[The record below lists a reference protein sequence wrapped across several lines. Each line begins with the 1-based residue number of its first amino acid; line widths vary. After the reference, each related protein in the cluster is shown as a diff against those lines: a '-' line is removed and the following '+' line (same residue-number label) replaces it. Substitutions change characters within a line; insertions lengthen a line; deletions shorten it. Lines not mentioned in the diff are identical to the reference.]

1 MITASMFEFQSAIP
15 TVGLCLPL
23 TARLMVA
30 VAITCAAASGAEIPA
45 AAQFRRE
52 VEPIL
57 KEYCSDCHADGE
69 SKGGVAFDVFKTD
82 AALLHPELWFNVLK
96 NTRAGL
102 MPPAKKPRPSA
113 ADQQKLERWIK
124 YAAFGI
130 DPKNPDPG
138 RVTVRRLNRV
148 EYRNTIRDLMGIDF
162 NSEVE
167 FPPDDTGY
175 GFDNIGDVLT
185 VSPMLLEKYM
195 AAAKAIVSEAVPIV
209 GKVIPE
215 RVIPGIR
222 FTAVG
227 AAPDQAK
234 GRGRGGFGGRGN
246 PQDAMRTLNYYEP
259 ASVATSAQ
267 VEKSGRYRVT
277 LDLAVKG
284 NFDYDP
290 GRCRVTFKIDGRE
303 VLKKEFGWHDNKS
316 FSFDFDAKWEPGE
329 KKMTIE
335 LEPLTPVDKKINS
348 LDMRIARV
356 TLHGPLEKEHWI
368 TPKNFDRFFTRQ
380 APEDAA
386 GRRAYASELMA
397 RFATKAFRRPV
408 EAATADR
415 LAALA
420 EGVYTAPGKSFEAG
434 IAHAMVAVLAS
445 PRFLFRI
452 EEPSAAT
459 AKGDVADIDEYAL
472 ASRLAYFLWSTMP
485 DEELIAL
492 AGKGELR
499 KNQAAQVKRMLAD
512 PRSEKLVQNFT
523 GQWLQTRDVDGIA
536 INARAVLARDDG
548 TEKQVREQ
556 AAAFRAQQASRTN
569 VPAFTPGLL
578 STNVALGTN
587 AAGTN
592 ALAFGAGKRGKQ
604 GFNNFRRPTNP
615 RVELDRELRD
625 AMKQETEMFV
635 STIIHED
642 RPVTELID
650 SDFTFLNE
658 KLAKVYGLTNLDV
671 TGTEMRRVALP
682 AGSPRGG
689 VLTHGSALVVTSNP
703 DRTSPVKRGLFI
715 LENFLGTPA
724 PPPPPNI
731 PSLEATEQGV
741 KDRELTMREAMQ
753 IHREKPLCASCHAR
767 MDPIGLA
774 FENFNAMGMWRDK
787 ERNQSIDTA
796 GRLITGES
804 FNGVAELKRILATE
818 HKGDFYR
825 CFTEKLVTYAL
836 GRGTEHYDVETIDQI
851 VAKLEKGN
859 GKFSVL
865 LMGVIESAPFQKMRT
880 KATDSA
886 SNSAEPSPG
895 SAATRQAAIKP
906 SKP

>member
-1 MITASMFEFQSAIP
+1 MKRLRTPFARPAAGNASVSRLAAL
-15 TVGLCLPL
+15 VAALCLIGGP
-23 TARLMVA
+23 AS
-30 VAITCAAASGAEIPA
+30 AAAPTSASE
-45 AAQFRRE
+45 FRKD
-52 VEPIL
+52 VQPIL
-57 KEYCSDCHADGE
+57 KEFCYDCHADGAK
-69 SKGGVAFDVFKTD
+69 KGGVAFDEFKSDD
-82 AALLHPELWFNVLK
+82 ALVHPELWFSVLK

-102 MPPAKKPRPSA
+102 MPPSKKPRPSA
-113 ADQQKLERWIK
+113 AEQAALERWIK

-148 EYRNTIRDLMGIDF
+148 EYRNTIRNLMGIDF

-215 RVIPGIR
+215 RVIPGSR
-222 FTAVG
+222 FQRTD
-227 AAPDQAK
+227 AAPVQPK
-234 GRGRGGFGGRGN
+234 GRGGFGGRGN
-246 PQDAMRTLNYYEP
+246 PQDTMRSLNYYEP
-259 ASVATSAQ
+259 ATVAMSTQ
-267 VEKSGRYRVT
+267 VEKAGSYRLT
-277 LDLAVKG
+277 LDLSVRG

-290 GRCRVTFKIDGRE
+290 GRCRVTFKLDGRE
-303 VLKKEFGWHDNKS
+303 LLKKEFGWYDNKN
-316 FSFDFDAKWEPGE
+316 FSFDFDQKWEPGE
-329 KKMTIE
+329 KKMTVE

-368 TPKNFDRFFTRQ
+368 TPKNFERFFTKQ
-380 APEDAA
+380 APDDAA
-386 GRRAYASELMA
+386 GRRAYAKELMGT
-397 RFATKAFRRPV
+397 FASKAFRRPV
-408 EAATADR
+408 ESATADR

-434 IAHAMVAVLAS
+434 ISHAMVAVLAS

-452 EEPSAAT
+452 EEPVAAT
-459 AKGDVADIDEYAL
+459 AKSGIADIDEHAL
-472 ASRLAYFLWSTMP
+472 ASRLSYFLWSTMP

-492 AGKGELR
+492 ADKGELR
-499 KNQAAQVKRMLAD
+499 RNQAAQVKRMLAD

-523 GQWLQTRDVDGIA
+523 GQWLQTRDVEGIA

-548 TEKQVREQ
+548 TERQVRDQ

-569 VPAFTPGLL
+569 APVIAAGLL
-578 STNVALGTN
+578 STNMALGTN
-587 AAGTN
+587 AAGGTN
-592 ALAFGAGKRGKQ
+592 AFAAGKRGKQ
-604 GFNNFRRPTNP
+604 GFGQGFRRPTTP

-625 AMKQETEMFV
+625 AMRMETEMFV
-635 STIIHED
+635 SAIIRED

-650 SDFTFLNE
+650 ADFTFLNE
-658 KLAKVYGLTNLDV
+658 KLARVYGLTNLDV

-703 DRTSPVKRGLFI
+703 DRTSPVKRGLFV

-741 KDRELTMREAMQ
+741 KDRELTMCEAMQ
-753 IHREKPLCASCHAR
+753 IHREQPLCASCHQR

-774 FENFNAMGMWRDK
+774 FENFNALGMWRDK

-796 GRLITGES
+796 GKLVTGES

-818 HKGDFYR
+818 FKDDFYR
-825 CFTEKLVTYAL
+825 CFSEKLMTYAL
-836 GRGTEHYDVETIDQI
+836 GRGIENYDVETIDQI
-851 VAKLEKGN
+851 AAKLEKGG

-865 LMGVIESAPFQKMRT
+865 LTGIIESAPFQKMRT

-886 SNSAEPSPG
+886 SNSAEPS
-895 SAATRQAAIKP
+895 SDSTATRQAAVKP